1 MTIKRTL
8 IIPTVI
14 VVLLVGCRPEENP
27 DQLLAVNQSLE
38 YANGVMQDAS
48 NMVYEELLERQK
60 DPRDADHPQLWLSR
74 ANQIKYYADSIGG
87 FIKNIKS
94 ELITQSDSLK
104 KDYVELTKQLH
115 SEDGV
120 GQQLLNKLTD
130 FKDSASSILTP
141 NEKKT
146 EIYWHNE
153 ISHFLDSGPLLPAYR
168 DSLSADKKIDYKK
181 KWLEKSFGRTS
192 ALMAMIMLNKMEADL
207 LATEKAF
214 ITYCNFRAS
223 FHGCILPYD
232 LFKAVATLSSSY
244 VKAGQ
249 SIEVTA
255 GVGSFTDAMKPRITI
270 NGKDVKVGEGATAVY
285 KFIAAGKPGTYT
297 VPITFQYYKPDGTNA
312 SISTTRE
319 YIIAE
324 N

>member
-1 MTIKRTL
+1 MNKAFMIPVVIL
-8 IIPTVI
+8 II
-14 VVLLVGCRPEENP
+14 LAGCRPEENP
-27 DQLLAVNQSLE
+27 DQLMAVNQSLE
-38 YANGVMQDAS
+38 YANVVMQEAS

-60 DPRDADHPQLWLSR
+60 DPRGADHPALWLSR
-74 ANQIKYYADSIGG
+74 AKQIKQYADSLGS
-87 FIKNIKS
+87 FIKNMKS

-130 FKDSASSILTP
+130 FKDSASGILTP
-141 NEKKT
+141 DERKLEYYRRS
-146 EIYWHNE
+146 EIGHILE
-153 ISHFLDSGPLLPAYR
+153 TGPLLPAYW
-168 DSLSADKKIDYKK
+168 DSLPADKKIDYKK

-192 ALMAMIMLNKMEADL
+192 ALMAMIMLNKIEADV
-207 LATEKAF
+207 LATEKEF

-223 FHGCILPYD
+223 FHGCILGYD
-232 LFKAVATLSSSY
+232 LFKAVAILSSSY

-249 SIEVTA
+249 SIDVTA
-255 GVGSFTDAMKPRITI
+255 AVGQFTDAMKPRITI
-270 NGKDVKVGEGATAVY
+270 NGKEIQIGEGATAVY
-285 KFIAAGKPGTYT
+285 KFIATGKPGKYT
-297 VPITFQYYKPDGTNA
+297 VPITFQYYKPDGTRD